1 MRWGAL
7 AALAVLAVACEDSGG
22 GQLPV
27 KTDSESHWLMA
38 CTEAADCAGLACVCG
53 VCTRACGD
61 AAACASVGPGAVC
74 ATDDACGEAVCTAAC
89 QRDADCGAAHLVC
102 ADGACL
108 AAGSVGPDAGRLDLG
123 APPGDGALPAPD
135 AAPTHG
141 GDAAPAVDGRPP
153 SDAAPVSDAGHAPD
167 GGGCEPGPDTC
178 VQDPECA
185 DGDVCVTPAGHGVR
199 NSMCV
204 RAACTV
210 DADCVDHPEGRCT
223 PFLAPCRELGFF
235 CTYAVDP
242 CRTDADCPDRGAPK
256 VCEPIEGG
264 AGTQCVDAP

>member
-61 AAACASVGPGAVC
+61 A
-74 ATDDACGEAVCTAAC
+74 
-89 QRDADCGAAHLVC
+89 
-102 ADGACL
+102 
-108 AAGSVGPDAGRLDLG
+108 GRLDLG
-123 APPGDGALPAPD
+123 APPVDGALPAPD
-135 AAPTHG
+135 AAPTDG
-141 GDAAPAVDGRPP
+141 GDAAPAVDGGPP

-167 GGGCEPGPDTC
+167 AGGCEPGPDTC